1 MIALIARP
9 SAVRRQLRR
18 LVGYCLAVPGLL
30 LVAVQP
36 ALAQDGGGGG
46 GGLLGGL
53 GDIIVGAITE
63 LLRIL
68 FSPIR
73 TVIQEQG
80 DALLDVVVGTPHPDA
95 VFGAPTNGAWPNL
108 YSYYW
113 ETMVPLSLSLYGLS
127 IGLVILFEST
137 SHLFSSYH
145 RTKLKKRAFS
155 GLLGIL
161 SWWWI
166 AALSL
171 RFMDALATFLVPS
184 VSDISLFQTL
194 SFTGMGV
201 LGLVIALS
209 ADLILFVLIG
219 LIYLVRQLVLYL
231 FVLMMPLLI
240 VLWIPG
246 VGPFTLVSKFM
257 KKLAGF
263 YVPFL
268 FMTIP
273 VALLF
278 RVGELLGQSAG
289 FSATGIGAWLTA
301 LVIPFAAVASPFVLF
316 WQAGLILFVADRAS
330 RHVSAQRARE
340 RVSRGSQRARQA
352 GRGGRNFVRG
362 VRDEPAVRND
372 GQAVLGSGE
381 SRAHAAGKRVNR
393 AGSRLGDTFDDS
405 DGGGDSG
412 GSGGSGG
419 GSASPPSGGDSD
431 GGDPPGGETPDAD
444 ERQNRHRG
452 LDNLRDTDRS
462 SPSGSRRVDDEPRY
476 LQ

>member
-1 MIALIARP
+1 
-9 SAVRRQLRR
+9 
-18 LVGYCLAVPGLL
+18 
-30 LVAVQP
+30 
-36 ALAQDGGGGG
+36 
-46 GGLLGGL
+46 
-53 GDIIVGAITE
+53 
-63 LLRIL
+63 
-68 FSPIR
+68 
-73 TVIQEQG
+73 
-80 DALLDVVVGTPHPDA
+80 
-95 VFGAPTNGAWPNL
+95 
-108 YSYYW
+108 
-113 ETMVPLSLSLYGLS
+113 
-127 IGLVILFEST
+127 
-137 SHLFSSYH
+137 
-145 RTKLKKRAFS
+145 
-155 GLLGIL
+155 
-161 SWWWI
+161 
-166 AALSL
+166 
-171 RFMDALATFLVPS
+171 
-184 VSDISLFQTL
+184 
-194 SFTGMGV
+194 
-201 LGLVIALS
+201 
-209 ADLILFVLIG
+209 
-219 LIYLVRQLVLYL
+219 
-231 FVLMMPLLI
+231 
-240 VLWIPG
+240 
-246 VGPFTLVSKFM
+246 
-257 KKLAGF
+257 
-263 YVPFL
+263 
-268 FMTIP
+268 MTIP

-419 GSASPPSGGDSD
+419 DSASPTSIGDSGGGDS
-431 GGDPPGGETPDAD
+431 PGGETPDAD
-444 ERQNRHRG
+444 ERQSRHRG